1 MAMKVLF
8 IQKRILLPANTGG
21 RIRSLNVLKHL
32 ARWHEVT
39 YLCNVQPGN
48 SPFLADMR
56 AVGVHLE
63 TVPWKPV
70 RRGEWR
76 FYRDAACNVFS
87 RYPFTVAKNYDPAL
101 KARAEAL
108 LRETP
113 YDLVICD
120 FVQLARHAV
129 GLRGVPRVLFQH
141 NVEAQILRRHARTDR
156 GWLRRRYMAH
166 QWRKMRRF
174 EAVAGRKFHA
184 VIAVSERDK
193 RTFEREYG
201 WEHVSAIDTA
211 VDVDHYQPNG
221 AEPRPGHVVFLGS
234 MDWQANEDGV
244 RHFVERVWPRV
255 RGTHPE
261 ARFTIVGRNPSA
273 AVRRLAGTQG
283 IEVTGTVPDVRPY
296 LAEAAVVVVPLL
308 VGGGTRIKIFEAM
321 AMARPV
327 VSTTLGAEGLP
338 VVPGEHLVVEDEP
351 KRFAAAV
358 SQLLGDGSMG
368 SSLGERARALV
379 CRSYTAEMVASQ
391 FDAICRRTVEEWSAR
406 HSTGS
411 FDDSHASGASSAGS

>member
-1 MAMKVLF
+1 MKILF

-39 YLCNVQPGN
+39 YLCNVEPGN
-48 SPFLADMR
+48 SPLLADMR

-63 TVPWKPV
+63 TVPFKPV

-76 FYRDAACNVFS
+76 FYRDALFNLFS
-87 RYPFTVAKNYDPAL
+87 RYPFTVAKNFDPAL

-108 LRETP
+108 LRQTP

-120 FVQLARHAV
+120 FVQLARHATD
-129 GLRGVPRVLFQH
+129 LRGVPKALFQH
-141 NVEAQILRRHARTDR
+141 NVEAQILRRHARNGR
-156 GWLRRRYMAH
+156 GLLWRRFMAH

-174 EAVAGRKFHA
+174 ESVVGRKFDA
-184 VIAVSERDK
+184 VIAVSQRDK
-193 RTFEREYG
+193 RTFERDYG
-201 WEHVSAIDTA
+201 WRHVSAIDTA
-211 VDVDHYQPNG
+211 VDVEHYQPNG

-234 MDWQANEDGV
+234 MDWPANEDGV
-244 RHFVERVWPRV
+244 RHFVDKVWPGV
-255 RGTHPE
+255 RRAHPE

-273 AVRRLAGTQG
+273 AVRRLAGAQG

-351 KRFAAAV
+351 GRFSAAV
-358 SQLLGDGSMG
+358 SRLLRDGSAA
-368 SSLGERARALV
+368 SSLGERARTLV
-379 CRSYTAEMVASQ
+379 CRNYTAETVAGQ
-391 FDAICRRTVEEWSAR
+391 FDAICRRAVEEWTSRRAAR
-406 HSTGS
+406 AS
-411 FDDSHASGASSAGS
+411 DDLHLSGIPAAGN